1 VKIKTK
7 YIAVDIGK
15 RNCKACILNA
25 EDSMAEE
32 SEYDNKVTEAE
43 IFAYSMVKKY
53 GKCIAVC
60 QSTSNLW
67 LKTYQAFEKV
77 LNWPIL

>member
-15 RNCKACILNA
+15 RNCKACIMNA
-25 EDSMAEE
+25 NGSIAEE
-32 SEYDNKVTEAE
+32 SEYDNEVTEAE

-60 QSTSNLW
+60 ESTTNLS